1 MNEIRLI
8 VKMTGKESIVNK
20 KKETIKKKHFK
31 KSALLKL
38 CSLSQKSVFSCK
50 KLSTFLQEKMGLK
63 INKVITRP

>member
-8 VKMTGKESIVNK
+8 VKMTGKESIMN

-50 KLSTFLQEKMGLK
+50 KLSTFLKEKLGLK
-63 INKVITRP
+63 SAK